1 MGNGL
6 LAQWRRG
13 IATRGFAGAA
23 LFAVPVAV
31 GAAIGF
37 GTSLSGVV
45 GGLSSFANGPA
56 TTTTADTS
64 PVKLNRAVAELASR
78 AEANDASVPAGSNGG
93 GGTTI
98 VGDNVTGGGTTT
110 GGGSGGTGG
119 TTDSTGSTGS
129 TGSSGGSTPT
139 VSAPDVD
146 LPTTDGG
153 GTAGQTVDN
162 TVNTVGGVLDGV
174 SNTVNGLLGQ

>member
-13 IATRGFAGAA
+13 IAARGFAGAA

-31 GAAIGF
+31 AAAIGF

-64 PVKLNRAVAELASR
+64 PVKLNRAVAALANR
-78 AEANDASVPAGSNGG
+78 AETSDASVPAGSNGG

-98 VGDNVTGGGTTT
+98 GGGDVTGGGTTT
-110 GGGSGGTGG
+110 GGGSGGSGST
-119 TTDSTGSTGS
+119 TGSTDS
-129 TGSSGGSTPT
+129 TGSSGGSTSP

-146 LPTTDGG
+146 LPATDSG
-153 GTAGQTVDN
+153 GTAGETVDN
-162 TVNTVGGVLDGV
+162 TVNTVNGVLDDV
-174 SNTVNGLLGQ
+174 SNTVNGLLGP

>member
-31 GAAIGF
+31 AAAIGF
-37 GTSLSGVV
+37 GTSLSGVA
-45 GGLSSFANGPA
+45 GGLSSFANGPT

-64 PVKLNRAVAELASR
+64 PIKLNRAVAAVASR
-78 AEANDASVPAGSNGG
+78 QETNDASVPAGSNEG

-98 VGDNVTGGGTTT
+98 VGDNVTGGGTTN
-110 GGGSGGTGG
+110 GGGSGGSGGSGG
-119 TTDSTGSTGS
+119 TTDSTGSSGS
-129 TGSSGGSTPT
+129 TGGSTST

-146 LPTTDGG
+146 LPSTDGG
-153 GTAGQTVDN
+153 GTTGQVDN
-162 TVNTVGGVLDGV
+162 TVNTVDGVLDGV